1 MSAPVSPYVVVH
13 VHGSCADPA
22 LGGTVVSLP
31 KEFPHEAHDAVLG
44 RGDVPGARR
53 ADPYAYRRVFP
64 DRWAAFLRS
73 NFRNSVEVAAFFD
86 VTHRTAENW
95 MNGTGRATGDKVAL
109 AALSFPQAFIEG
121 VAA

>member
-1 MSAPVSPYVVVH
+1 MSAPATPYVVVH

-22 LGGTVVSLP
+22 PSDTVVSLP
-31 KEFPHEAHDAVLG
+31 KEFPHAAHASALAQ
-44 RGDVPGARR
+44 GDVPGARR

-109 AALSFPQAFIEG
+109 AALSFPQTFIDE